1 MSRRSQETDL
11 LPPQSSLLIEDAE
24 RSDQP
29 RRHVVCFF
37 RARSLCTHFGYLS
50 RPGRTAADLA
60 ANKAK
65 RNRYIGVFVAVAVSV
80 RFAFLLVAAHVCCAQ
95 VVIFAL
101 FFTVIALDS
110 RGSDS
115 GAPQASEI
123 QQCIAANLRIP
134 NYKTQ
139 SMPRRSL
146 SCLYCSEAGRVLSVQ
161 ATRPV
166 PISSFGTPQSGP
178 ARLAL

>member
-29 RRHVVCFF
+29 RRHAFF
-37 RARSLCTHFGYLS
+37 CLRARLLCSHLCCLLG
-50 RPGRTAADLA
+50 RAGRTAADLA

-123 QQCIAANLRIP
+123 QQCIASNLRIP

-139 SMPRRSL
+139 SMPRRSIVL
-146 SCLYCSEAGRVLSVQ
+146 KQDVCYPCRRPSRCRSRHSARDRLDRQDGRGE
-161 ATRPV
+161 
-166 PISSFGTPQSGP
+166 F
-178 ARLAL
+178 